1 MTTFI
6 FSIRPVFAYRVFT
19 GKKKYE
25 LRRFGGFRVETG
37 DRIILYVSGRVQAV
51 MGEFEAGEVLT
62 GPPEAVWRK
71 IQGMRD
77 TGITSDLYRYIAGS
91 KTAMAIEVRNPLL
104 YSCPAKLDDLR
115 KIFPGFNPPL
125 SMLPLDD
132 ADPLV
137 VMVFNKLRD
146 LTIRGNTGAE
156 TAPDNRAR
164 RGE

>member
-19 GKKKYE
+19 GRKKYE
-25 LRRFGGFRVETG
+25 LRRYGGFRVETG

-51 MGEFEAGEVLT
+51 MGEFQAGEVLT
-62 GPPEAVWRK
+62 GPPEAVWKK
-71 IQGMRD
+71 IMGMKD
-77 TGITSDLYRYIAGS
+77 TGITGDLYRYIAGS
-91 KTAMAIEVRNPLL
+91 KTAMAIEVRNPLM
-104 YSCPAKLDDLR
+104 YRYPAKLDDLR
-115 KIFPGFNPPL
+115 RIFPGFNPPL

-146 LTIRGNTGAE
+146 LTTQE
-156 TAPDNRAR
+156 PSVEDEAPAAKT
-164 RGE
+164 EKE